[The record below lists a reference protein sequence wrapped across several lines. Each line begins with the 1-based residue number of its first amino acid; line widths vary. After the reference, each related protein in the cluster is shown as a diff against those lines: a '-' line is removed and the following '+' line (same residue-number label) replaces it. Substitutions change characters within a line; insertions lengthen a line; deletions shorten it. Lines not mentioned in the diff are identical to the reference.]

1 MAPLWT
7 SPQVGNQ
14 AAIQLRGLS
23 QDPFSMALPQTAAG
37 IGAVGID
44 PAPED
49 LAGITTVD
57 GIFQWLGTEVA
68 TLNAFKA
75 AMGGTGMSE
84 TLIFTVVSSTVVSFC
99 CV

>member
-14 AAIQLRGLS
+14 AAIQLLGLS

-44 PAPED
+44 PPPDD

-57 GIFQWLGTEVA
+57 GIFQWLGTEEA
-68 TLNAFKA
+68 TRIAFKRQWEA
-75 AMGGTGMSE
+75 RVFRSGIWSMS
-84 TLIFTVVSSTVVSFC
+84 TKQ
-99 CV
+99 